1 MLEIFLI
8 SLLLISQAPSNIT
21 IFYKYN
27 YPYQFSYLDLEF
39 LICYNSNFSLPVKNA
54 SIEIKI
60 LETGEEFNLKTN
72 EYGYAKLSYFL
83 ILDKYRFL
91 IKASDGNFTEQKTIE
106 IKTSPLLIPAYAITF
121 LTFASIISMYKRKSW
136 KEVKAR
142 KFHEGF

>member
-1 MLEIFLI
+1 LLEIALAILLAI
-8 SLLLISQAPSNIT
+8 SPSNIT

-39 LICYNSNFSLPVKNA
+39 LICYNSNISMPVKNS
-54 SIEIKI
+54 SIDIKI

-72 EYGYAKLSYFL
+72 DKGYAKISYFL

-91 IKASDGNFTEQKTIE
+91 IKANNGNFTEQKTIE
-106 IKTSPLLIPAYAITF
+106 VKTSPMLIPAYAITF
-121 LTFASIISMYKRKSW
+121 LTFASIVSMYKRKSW

-142 KFHEGF
+142 RFHEGF

>member
-8 SLLLISQAPSNIT
+8 SLLLIPSNIT

-39 LICYNSNFSLPVKNA
+39 LICYNSNISMPVKN
-54 SIEIKI
+54 STINIKI

-72 EYGYAKLSYFL
+72 DKGYAKFSYFL

-91 IKASDGNFTEQKTIE
+91 IKANNGNFNENKEIE
-106 IKTSPLLIPAYAITF
+106 VKTSPMLIPAYVITF
-121 LTFASIISMYKRKSW
+121 LTFASIVSMYKRKSW

>member
-8 SLLLISQAPSNIT
+8 SLLLIPSNIT

-39 LICYNSNFSLPVKNA
+39 LICYNSNITMPVKN
-54 SIEIKI
+54 STINIKI
-60 LETGEEFNLKTN
+60 LETGEEFILKTN
-72 EYGYAKLSYFL
+72 DKGYAKFSYFL
-83 ILDKYRFL
+83 ILDRYRFL
-91 IKASDGNFTEQKTIE
+91 INASDGKFNENKEIE
-106 IKTSPLLIPAYAITF
+106 VKCSPMLIPAYAITF
-121 LTFASIISMYKRKSW
+121 LTFASILSMYKRKSW

>member
-1 MLEIFLI
+1 MFEIALAILLAI
-8 SLLLISQAPSNIT
+8 SPSNIT

-39 LICYNSNFSLPVKNA
+39 LICYNSNFSMPVKN
-54 SIEIKI
+54 STINITI
-60 LETGEEFNLKTN
+60 LETGEEFILKTN
-72 EYGYAKLSYFL
+72 DKGYAKFSYFL

-91 IKASDGNFTEQKTIE
+91 INASDGKLNEQKTIE
-106 IKTSPLLIPAYAITF
+106 VKVSPMLIPAYAITF
-121 LTFASIISMYKRKSW
+121 LTFASILSMYKRKSW

>member
-1 MLEIFLI
+1 MIEIALAILLAI
-8 SLLLISQAPSNIT
+8 SSSNIT

-39 LICYNSNFSLPVKNA
+39 LICYNSNISMPVKN
-54 SIEIKI
+54 STINIII

-72 EYGYAKLSYFL
+72 DKGYAKFSYFL

-91 IKASDGNFTEQKTIE
+91 INANDGKFNENKEIE
-106 IKTSPLLIPAYAITF
+106 VKTSPMLIPAYAITF
-121 LTFASIISMYKRKSW
+121 LTFASIVSMYKRKSW

-142 KFHEGF
+142 RFHEGF

>member
-1 MLEIFLI
+1 MLEILLI
-8 SLLLISQAPSNIT
+8 SLLLIPSNIT

-39 LICYNSNFSLPVKNA
+39 LICYNSNITMPVKNS
-54 SIEIKI
+54 SISIKI
-60 LETGEEFNLKTN
+60 LGTGEEFNLKTN
-72 EYGYAKLSYFL
+72 DKGYAKFSYFL

-91 IKASDGNFTEQKTIE
+91 INASDGNFNENKEIE
-106 IKTSPLLIPAYAITF
+106 IKSSPMLIPAYAITF

>member
-8 SLLLISQAPSNIT
+8 SLLLIPSNIT

-39 LICYNSNFSLPVKNA
+39 LICYNSNFSLPVKNS
-54 SIEIKI
+54 SISIKI

-72 EYGYAKLSYFL
+72 DKGYAKISYFL
-83 ILDKYRFL
+83 ILDKYRF
-91 IKASDGNFTEQKTIE
+91 IINASDGKFNEIKTIE
-106 IKTSPLLIPAYAITF
+106 IKTSPMLIPAYAITF
-121 LTFASIISMYKRKSW
+121 LTFASIVSMYKRKSW
-136 KEVKAR
+136 KEVKAK

>member
-1 MLEIFLI
+1 MIEIALAILLAI
-8 SLLLISQAPSNIT
+8 SPSNIT

-39 LICYNSNFSLPVKNA
+39 LICYNSNISMPVKN
-54 SIEIKI
+54 STINIKI

-72 EYGYAKLSYFL
+72 DKGYAKFSYFL
-83 ILDKYRFL
+83 ILDKYRF
-91 IKASDGNFTEQKTIE
+91 IINASSGNFNEQKTIE
-106 IKTSPLLIPAYAITF
+106 VKTSPMLIPAYAITF
-121 LTFASIISMYKRKSW
+121 LTFASILSMYKRKSW

>member
-8 SLLLISQAPSNIT
+8 SLLLIPSNIT

-39 LICYNSNFSLPVKNA
+39 LICYNSNISMPVKN
-54 SIEIKI
+54 STISIKI

-72 EYGYAKLSYFL
+72 DKGYAKFSYFL

-91 IKASDGNFTEQKTIE
+91 INASDGKFNEHKEIE
-106 IKTSPLLIPAYAITF
+106 VKTSPMLIPAYAITF
-121 LTFASIISMYKRKSW
+121 LTFASIVSMYKRKSW

>member
-8 SLLLISQAPSNIT
+8 SLLLIPSNIT

-39 LICYNSNFSLPVKNA
+39 LICYNSNFSLPVKN
-54 SIEIKI
+54 STISIKI
-60 LETGEEFNLKTN
+60 LETGEEFILKTN
-72 EYGYAKLSYFL
+72 DKGYAKFSYFL

-91 IKASDGNFTEQKTIE
+91 INASDGKFNENKEIE
-106 IKTSPLLIPAYAITF
+106 VKTSPMLIPAYAITF
-121 LTFASIISMYKRKSW
+121 LTFASIVSMYKRKSW

>member
-1 MLEIFLI
+1 MIEIALAILLAI
-8 SLLLISQAPSNIT
+8 SPSNIT

-39 LICYNSNFSLPVKNA
+39 LICYNSNITMPVKNS
-54 SIEIKI
+54 SISIKI
-60 LETGEEFNLKTN
+60 LETGEEFILKTN
-72 EYGYAKLSYFL
+72 DKGYAKLSYFL

-91 IKASDGNFTEQKTIE
+91 INASDGKFNENKEIE
-106 IKTSPLLIPAYAITF
+106 VKTSPMLIPAYAITF
-121 LTFASIISMYKRKSW
+121 LTFASVVLMYKRKSW

>member
-1 MLEIFLI
+1 MLEILLI
-8 SLLLISQAPSNIT
+8 SLLLIPSNIT

-39 LICYNSNFSLPVKNA
+39 LICYNSNITMPVKNS
-54 SIEIKI
+54 SISIKI

-72 EYGYAKLSYFL
+72 DKGYAKFSYFL

-91 IKASDGNFTEQKTIE
+91 INASDGNFNENKEIE
-106 IKTSPLLIPAYAITF
+106 IKSSPMLIPAYAITF

>member
-1 MLEIFLI
+1 MIEIALAILLAI
-8 SLLLISQAPSNIT
+8 SPSNIT

-39 LICYNSNFSLPVKNA
+39 LICYNSNISMPVKN
-54 SIEIKI
+54 STINIKI

-72 EYGYAKLSYFL
+72 DKGYAKFSYFL

-91 IKASDGNFTEQKTIE
+91 INASDGKFNENKEIE
-106 IKTSPLLIPAYAITF
+106 VKSSPMLIPAYAITF
-121 LTFASIISMYKRKSW
+121 LTFASIVSMYKRKSW

>member
-1 MLEIFLI
+1 MIEIALAILLAI
-8 SLLLISQAPSNIT
+8 SPSNIT

-39 LICYNSNFSLPVKNA
+39 LICYNSNISMPVKN
-54 SIEIKI
+54 STINIKI

-72 EYGYAKLSYFL
+72 DKGYAKISYFL

-91 IKASDGNFTEQKTIE
+91 IKASDGKFNENKEIE
-106 IKTSPLLIPAYAITF
+106 IRASPMLIPAYAITF
-121 LTFASIISMYKRKSW
+121 LTFASILSMYKRKSW

-142 KFHEGF
+142 SFHEGF

>member
-8 SLLLISQAPSNIT
+8 SLLLISQVPSNIT

-39 LICYNSNFSLPVKNA
+39 LICYNSNISMPVKNS
-54 SIEIKI
+54 SISIKI

-72 EYGYAKLSYFL
+72 DKGYAKFSFFL
-83 ILDKYRFL
+83 ILDKYRF
-91 IKASDGNFTEQKTIE
+91 IIYASDGKFNEQKTME
-106 IKTSPLLIPAYAITF
+106 VKTSPMLIPAYAITF
-121 LTFASIISMYKRKSW
+121 LTFVSIVSMYKRKSW

>member
-8 SLLLISQAPSNIT
+8 SLLLIPSNIT

-27 YPYQFSYLDLEF
+27 YPYQFSYSDLEF
-39 LICYNSNFSLPVKNA
+39 LICYNSNFSLPVKNSTI
-54 SIEIKI
+54 SITI

-72 EYGYAKLSYFL
+72 DKGYAKFSYFL
-83 ILDKYRFL
+83 ILNKYRF
-91 IKASDGNFTEQKTIE
+91 IINANDGKFTEQKTIE
-106 IKTSPLLIPAYAITF
+106 IKASPMLIPAYVITF
-121 LTFASIISMYKRKSW
+121 LTFASIVSMYKRKSW

>member
-1 MLEIFLI
+1 MLEILLI
-8 SLLLISQAPSNIT
+8 SLLLIPSNIT

-39 LICYNSNFSLPVKNA
+39 LICYNSNFSLPVKN
-54 SIEIKI
+54 STISIKI

-72 EYGYAKLSYFL
+72 DKGYAKLSYFL
-83 ILDKYRFL
+83 VLDKYRFL
-91 IKASDGNFTEQKTIE
+91 INASDGKLTEIKTIE
-106 IKTSPLLIPAYAITF
+106 VKTSPMLIPAYAITF
-121 LTFASIISMYKRKSW
+121 LTFASIVSMYKRKSW